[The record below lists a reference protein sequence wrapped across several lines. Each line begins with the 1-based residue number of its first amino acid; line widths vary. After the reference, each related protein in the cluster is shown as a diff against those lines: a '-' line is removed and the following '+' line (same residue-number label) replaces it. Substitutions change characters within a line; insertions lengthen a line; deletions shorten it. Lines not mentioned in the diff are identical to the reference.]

1 MAELTTT
8 VVPRRHQ
15 QGIIPPPQRGALRF
29 RIVRRT
35 AVSPLLSRSPSVG
48 AGGAAGH
55 EVPSYLEADGAD
67 VMRQRVFGTC
77 VAHAGN
83 GPPLHRRYHH
93 HRLHLTSTTCVAH
106 VQDPLRWGVDR
117 SEADWVCCE
126 NRHYAERAGRWTSTA
141 FLTEHTEATVAASGP
156 ITFYDSV
163 TGLPLFKAP
172 IGRSWHDFVHESRA
186 HGWPSFRD
194 AELLPA
200 YVRILPNGET
210 VSVNGTH
217 LGHNLLDSKGNRYCI
232 NLCSV
237 AGPRRVSEC
246 V

>member
-1 MAELTTT
+1 MTELSTAS
-8 VVPRRHQ
+8 VVPDVTNKVLH
-15 QGIIPPPQRGALRF
+15 PPPQRSTLKVLASCAGF
-29 RIVRRT
+29 
-35 AVSPLLSRSPSVG
+35 AVFAAVVAVAVTFG
-48 AGGAAGH
+48 AGWRGHMGH
-55 EVPSYLEADGAD
+55 EVPSYLEADGED
-67 VMRQRVFGTC
+67 VMRQRVFG
-77 VAHAGN
+77 
-83 GPPLHRRYHH
+83 
-93 HRLHLTSTTCVAH
+93 TCVAH

-172 IGRSWHDFVHESRA
+172 IGRSWHDFVRESRA

-217 LGHNLLDSKGNRYCI
+217 LGHNLPDSKGNRYCI

-237 AGPRRVSEC
+237 AGLPAE
-246 V
+246 

>member
-1 MAELTTT
+1 M
-8 VVPRRHQ
+8 
-15 QGIIPPPQRGALRF
+15 
-29 RIVRRT
+29 
-35 AVSPLLSRSPSVG
+35 
-48 AGGAAGH
+48 GH
-55 EVPSYLEADGAD
+55 EVPSYLEADGED

-77 VAHAGN
+77 VAHVQARATTAQFGAV
-83 GPPLHRRYHH
+83 RRDSA
-93 HRLHLTSTTCVAH
+93 RNSLTATALPTM
-106 VQDPLRWGVDR
+106 QDPLRWGVDR

-217 LGHNLLDSKGNRYCI
+217 LGHNLPDGKGNRYCI
-232 NLCSV
+232 NLVSV
-237 AGPRRVSEC
+237 AGLPPVTGSGPPDADQDSKAEL
-246 V
+246 